1 VKIFVNV
8 TLAALV
14 ALGTVI
20 TACADTVNIYTD
32 WDAQNA
38 HWSQQTLWEI
48 NGYWFQNEAGT
59 PLYLAGGAIDANSFY
74 YWGSNPHIAEVSSLA
89 ATPYTTV
96 QQAQLQSLYDHV
108 YYSKAYNEDNF
119 VAGQFIQN
127 DRYAQLLAIAVEAIL
142 FSSTPDDPLTLYTN
156 TTYEGD
162 VYYAYETSRDWDY
175 LQSVWDADDAALLTQ
190 WFSAIN
196 DNAWDLLDGYD
207 EINVELTSYRV
218 SRPEPIL
225 MAMAISYA
233 SNNNDDNN
241 NNNNNNNNNEQDYIQ
256 LFGVSRVTDFSPTPE
271 PATMLI
277 VGLGLAGLGLASRR
291 RKNK

>member
-1 VKIFVNV
+1 
-8 TLAALV
+8 LV

-38 HWSQQTLWEI
+38 HWSSQTLWGI
-48 NGYWFQNEAGT
+48 NGHWFQDEAGN
-59 PLYLAGGAIDANSFY
+59 PLYLTGGAIATNSFY
-74 YWGSNPHIAEVSSLA
+74 GRRDVESPEVSSLA

-119 VAGQFIQN
+119 VAGQFMQN
-127 DRYAQLLAIAVEAIL
+127 NRYANLLAMAVEAIL
-142 FSSTPDDPLTLYTN
+142 FSSSPDGPLSLYTWDGSVG
-156 TTYEGD
+156 TD
-162 VYYAYETSRDWDY
+162 HYETSQW
-175 LQSVWDADDAALLTQ
+175 LQPVGDADDAALLTQ

-207 EINVELTSYRV
+207 EINVELTSYRL
-218 SRPEPIL
+218 SGMPPMTDMIPMM
-225 MAMAISYA
+225 MAYA
-233 SNNNDDNN
+233 SNDDSRR
-241 NNNNNNNNNEQDYIQ
+241 DIQ
-256 LFGVSRVTDFSPTPE
+256 LFGVSRVSDSSSTPE

-277 VGLGLAGLGLASRR
+277 IGLGIAGLGLARR
-291 RKNK
+291 RKK